1 MFPGGNANADL
12 GYNKRNHNQFMAQ
25 LPPPPPSH
33 FVPAATVAN
42 PLVATGLPL
51 TIDWAQLAQQW
62 IHMRDNTPAG
72 IAMPMAPP
80 PPIIGN
86 VSGYQQQHMPT
97 LPVRPPAT
105 TAKITRFEE
114 HGEADMD
121 MDDDN
126 ERGHGSETPPP
137 APSVTQS
144 QWLGLS
150 GTAPNAAVAA
160 FSNTGKPP
168 WSQWPNKTGNASSN
182 RTAHIPSLLKLN
194 VSNPNEPHQQLQAQN
209 QNQQQPQQPPQA
221 HSHQHELQP
230 QPESS
235 SSGNI
240 NSASSEIDANKRKM
254 LPAWIREGLEKMER
268 EKQRQMER
276 QHSTVGD
283 AEVLLQATS
292 NVKQVS
298 SKSLTTPVN
307 PLNIANVASDSED
320 SNTGEEEAAH
330 AKASVEPKVLVGK
343 DILNKAGYRRSSSSS
358 SGDNEQEVENEKE
371 SDNKSKSLEDA
382 EKADGVTGATE
393 APGNGKNYE
402 ERLADLMLLVRRT
415 LTEILLET
423 TNEEIAAIAAETLK
437 AHRAKA
443 SSAQVIRKSALSS
456 ITGNL
461 GLAAYGDSSSESDE
475 DEDDEEGARNAEAAK
490 SADKS
495 VQLSAEE
502 LKARIRRSKRA
513 FERVIDDI
521 EDRVAKQEQRDEQ
534 TLQRHRKQERERS
547 DADKERRRT
556 HSNPEA
562 PGETTAKH
570 PTAHDKLLQFNG
582 KRPSRKERTT
592 RFSDNKDGKNSTANY
607 AQIVAT
613 APVSSS
619 SVLAKMKPVPNL
631 ATNLLQMPEAVACML
646 SAAEKALNKANKSS
660 RKSKSK
666 RHQSSAS
673 SSSSS
678 TSSSSSNS
686 DSDDSN
692 SISSSSKTSSS
703 RGKSSSSRRTT
714 SSRRGQSDHAGG
726 SSSSS
731 RNKYERRDHERERER
746 RPRRNRTHYIGGR
759 RNSSSHQPHQRRPR
773 ESSHS
778 GEEDAGSSSYRRSS
792 RHSSHASSYDHGKHR
807 HRSRSRSKSRSTH
820 HSHSYSSSSASQ
832 QRKRH

>member
-144 QWLGLS
+144 QWLGLT

-547 DADKERRRT
+547 DADKERRRI

-562 PGETTAKH
+562 SGETTAKH
-570 PTAHDKLLQFNG
+570 PTAHDKLLQFN
-582 KRPSRKERTT
+582 
-592 RFSDNKDGKNSTANY
+592 D
-607 AQIVAT
+607 I
-613 APVSSS
+613 
-619 SVLAKMKPVPNL
+619 
-631 ATNLLQMPEAVACML
+631 
-646 SAAEKALNKANKSS
+646 
-660 RKSKSK
+660 
-666 RHQSSAS
+666 
-673 SSSSS
+673 

-692 SISSSSKTSSS
+692 SISGSSKTSSS